1 MNYATLVLNIKNFME
16 DDSTELTAS
25 IDEIIGQAEDM
36 IFQRLPSLPCF
47 RASAT
52 GTLVVG
58 TSDYVIPTA
67 RMIRQVSV
75 TSSSATTTYAV
86 TVVNVGGVNVFAL
99 DGSNNPSIHL
109 IRGNTYIFDQSNAS
123 NSGHPLAFKN
133 GSASYT
139 TGVTTTGTP
148 GQAGAKTTI
157 VVDVDAPSS
166 GLIYYCTVHGNA
178 MGNSITSVTSSFA
191 ADNVIYL
198 DHRIDSY
205 LRDYWPNVATT
216 ADPEIYSTKTAAPAG
231 ITITLAPTPSA
242 TLSYQ
247 ADYVAPETGLSSGN
261 TTSWVGNNAE
271 AVLLAAALYETSAFL
286 KAPETLSLYKAQFDE
301 AVGLFQQEMGR
312 NYTAEYNGG
321 I

>member
-75 TSSSATTTYAV
+75 T
-86 TVVNVGGVNVFAL
+86 L
-99 DGSNNPSIHL
+99 SNNL
-109 IRGNTYIFDQSNAS
+109 
-123 NSGHPLAFKN
+123 
-133 GSASYT
+133 
-139 TGVTTTGTP
+139 
-148 GQAGAKTTI
+148 
-157 VVDVDAPSS
+157 
-166 GLIYYCTVHGNA
+166 
-178 MGNSITSVTSSFA
+178 
-191 ADNVIYL
+191 IYL

-205 LRDYWPNVATT
+205 LRDYWPNAATT

-261 TTSWVGNNAE
+261 TTSWIGNNAE
-271 AVLLAAALYETSAFL
+271 AVLLAATLYETSAFL

-312 NYTAEYNGG
+312 NYAAEYNGG